1 MFDWITGLVEDGGL
15 WGVALLM
22 FLENVFPPTPSEVI
36 MPLAGYAAAQGQ
48 IDLWG
53 AVAAGSLG
61 SLAGTSVW
69 YALGCWVGTPRLK
82 RWTARHGRWLTLT
95 PAEVDR
101 ASDWFERRGPWA
113 VFLGRLVPAVRTL
126 ISVPAGMARMP
137 PGRFLLFT
145 GLGTAIWT
153 ALLALA
159 GYLLG
164 SRYEAVSDWMGPV
177 SNVVVGAVLLWYLY
191 RVATFG
197 KEG

>member
-69 YALGCWVGTPRLK
+69 YALGRWVGTPRLK